1 MVSLLKAADGLL
13 GNMRFARKMAL
24 ALSVPMAGVVVLSS
38 LLVWEQVDA
47 SRRAADLA
55 SVTRLSV
62 GMTSLVHELQKER
75 GSSSIYLSGKRDE
88 DRRRMD
94 GVRAVADAKLA
105 DLTRQF
111 ADVRIRDP
119 HVAAAIAG
127 ARDALSQLSRL
138 RSGVDST
145 AQSSMEVVASYSA
158 MIRKLLDATGQA
170 RSLSDDSDQL
180 RAADAMVA
188 LSEAK
193 ERLGQQR
200 AVGGGAFR
208 KDRFPADAH
217 ERFIELSGEYKALMT
232 GLKAKLTA
240 EEAGFYDR
248 TVAGPAI
255 AEVERMRRIGIVS
268 AYGGADN
275 QGVDAGKW
283 FDTITVTI
291 DMLRSVETHVAD
303 DLIALANR
311 DAEDATTRLT
321 GVAAGLATLLVVMTL
336 IAYLVARNITRPIAR
351 LNGDMGRLEAGER
364 DLSIHGA
371 GRADELGAM
380 ARSLDQF
387 RLSLAEADR
396 LAAEQRQHQ
405 EDRLR
410 EAERLERLVAE
421 FDRHIETVAEQLAGA
436 ASGLRGNAERMSSIA
451 SQTENHVLSVAR
463 ASEGASENVQA
474 VAAATEELTASISEI
489 GRQMTGSTEMAERA
503 VNDVRRTAGIIADL
517 NGAAQQVGEIVRM
530 ITDIAS
536 QTNLLALNATIEAAR
551 AGEAG
556 KGFAV
561 VAQEVK
567 QLASQTAKA
576 TEDIT
581 AKVAEIQSATDHT
594 VQAIGDIGTV
604 VTHIEENIS
613 AVAAAVE
620 EQNAATAEIGR
631 NVRQAADG
639 TDQVSHNA
647 SLVGTEAGRAGAMAK
662 EVLTMADALKRSTD
676 SLRGDVADFIG
687 KIRAA

>member
-1 MVSLLKAADGLL
+1 MVSLLKVADRLL
-13 GNMRFARKMAL
+13 GDMRFARKMAL

-38 LLVWEQVDA
+38 LLVWEQVEA
-47 SRRAADLA
+47 SRRASDLA

-75 GSSSIYLSGKRDE
+75 GSSSIFLGGKLAE
-88 DRRRMD
+88 DRKRLET
-94 GVRAVADAKLA
+94 VRTAADARMA
-105 DLTRQF
+105 DLNRQF
-111 ADVRIRDP
+111 AEARIGDSQ
-119 HVAAAIAG
+119 VAAAIGG
-127 ARDALSQLSRL
+127 ARDALSQLSGL
-138 RSGVDST
+138 RTGVDGM
-145 AQSSMEVVASYSA
+145 AQSSMEVVASYTA
-158 MIRKLLDATGQA
+158 LIRRLLDAAGQS

-180 RAADAMVA
+180 RAADAMVS

-208 KDRFPADAH
+208 KDRFPTDAH
-217 ERFIELSGEYKALMT
+217 ERFIELSGEYKALMG
-232 GLKAKLTA
+232 GLKNKLTDEQA
-240 EEAGFYDR
+240 RYFDR

-255 AEVERMRRIGIVS
+255 AEVERMRRIGIAS
-268 AYGGADN
+268 AYGAEGER
-275 QGVDAGKW
+275 VDAGKW
-283 FDTITVTI
+283 FDTITTAI
-291 DMLRSVETHVAD
+291 DMLRSVETRVAD
-303 DLIALANR
+303 DLIGLANR
-311 DAEDATTRLT
+311 DAQESMTRLV
-321 GVAAGLATLLVVMTL
+321 GMAAGLAILLIAMTL
-336 IAYLVARNITRPIAR
+336 IAVLVARNITRPIAR
-351 LNGDMGRLEAGER
+351 LNGDMARLEAGER
-364 DLSIHGA
+364 ELTIHGA
-371 GRADELGAM
+371 ERADELGAM

-410 EAERLERLVAE
+410 EAERLERLVDA
-421 FDRHIETVAEQLAGA
+421 FDRHIEEVAEQLAGA
-436 ASGLRGNAERMSSIA
+436 ATGLRGNAQQMSHIA
-451 SQTENHVLSVAR
+451 SETEVHVLSVAR
-463 ASEGASENVQA
+463 ASEGASDNVQA
-474 VAAATEELTASISEI
+474 VAAAAEQLTASIAEI
-489 GRQMTGSTEMAERA
+489 GRQMAGSTEMAERA
-503 VNDVRRTAGIIADL
+503 VGDVRRTADVIADL
-517 NGAAQQVGEIVRM
+517 SGAAQQVGEIVRM

-567 QLASQTAKA
+567 SLANQTAKA

-581 AKVAEIQSATDHT
+581 AKVAEIQAATGHT
-594 VQAIGDIGTV
+594 VSAIDDIGSI

-662 EVLTMADALKRSTD
+662 EVLSMADALKRNAD
-676 SLRGDVADFIG
+676 GLRSDVADFIG

>member
-1 MVSLLKAADGLL
+1 MVSILKIADRLL
-13 GNMRFARKMAL
+13 GDMRFTRKMAL
-24 ALSVPMAGVVVLSS
+24 ALSVPMAGVAVLSS
-38 LLVWEQVDA
+38 LLVWEQVE
-47 SRRAADLA
+47 STRRASDLA

-75 GSSSIYLSGKRDE
+75 GSSSIFLGGKLAE
-88 DRRRMD
+88 DRKRLD
-94 GVRAVADAKLA
+94 NVRTAADARLA
-105 DLTRQF
+105 DLTRDI
-111 ADVRIRDP
+111 AGARIRDP
-119 HVAAAIAG
+119 QVATAIGG
-127 ARDALSQLSRL
+127 ARDALSQLSGL
-138 RSGVDST
+138 RSGVDGM
-145 AQSSMEVVASYSA
+145 AQSSMEVVASYTV
-158 MIRKLLDATGQA
+158 MIRRLLDAAGQA
-170 RSLSDDSDQL
+170 RSLSDGSDQL
-180 RAADAMVA
+180 RAADALVS

-208 KDRFPADAH
+208 KDRFPTDAH
-217 ERFIELSGEYKALMT
+217 ERFIELSGEYKALMG
-232 GLKAKLTA
+232 GLKNALTA
-240 EEAGFYDR
+240 EQALYFER

-255 AEVERMRRIGIVS
+255 AEVERMRRIGIAS
-268 AYGGADN
+268 AYGAEG
-275 QGVDAGKW
+275 GRVDAGTW
-283 FDTITVTI
+283 FDTITIAI
-291 DMLRSVETHVAD
+291 DMLRSVETRVAD
-303 DLIALANR
+303 DLIGLAALDARESMNR
-311 DAEDATTRLT
+311 LISM
-321 GVAAGLATLLVVMTL
+321 AAGLAMLLVTMTL
-336 IAYLVARNITRPIAR
+336 IAVLVARNITRPIAR
-351 LNGDMGRLEAGER
+351 LNGDMARLEAGER
-364 DLSIHGA
+364 ELTIHGA
-371 GRADELGAM
+371 ERADELGAM

-396 LAAEQRQHQ
+396 LAAEQRHHQ
-405 EDRLR
+405 EERLR
-410 EAERLERLVAE
+410 EAERLEQLVSA

-436 ASGLRGNAERMSSIA
+436 AAGLRGNAEQMSHIA
-451 SQTENHVLSVAR
+451 SDTELHVLSVAR
-463 ASEGASENVQA
+463 ASEGASDNVQA
-474 VAAATEELTASISEI
+474 VAAAAEELTASIAEI
-489 GRQMTGSTEMAERA
+489 GRQMAGSTKMAERA
-503 VNDVRRTAGIIADL
+503 VGDVRRTAAVIADL
-517 NGAAQQVGEIVRM
+517 SGAAQQVGEIVRM

-581 AKVAEIQSATDHT
+581 AKVAEIQSATGHT
-594 VQAIGDIGTV
+594 VSAIDDIGSI

-639 TDQVSHNA
+639 TGQVSHNA
-647 SLVGTEAGRAGAMAK
+647 ALVGTQASRAGAMAK
-662 EVLTMADALKRSTD
+662 DVLSMADDLKRNAD
-676 SLRGDVADFIG
+676 GLRSDVADFIG

>member
-1 MVSLLKAADGLL
+1 MVALLKIADGLL
-13 GNMRFARKMAL
+13 GNMRFSRKMAL
-24 ALSVPMAGVVVLSS
+24 ALSVPMGGVIVLSS
-38 LLVWEQVDA
+38 LLVWEQVDT

-62 GMTSLVHELQKER
+62 GMTSVVHELQKER
-75 GSSSIYLSGKRDE
+75 GASSIFISGKRDD
-88 DRRRMD
+88 DRRRMET
-94 GVRAVADAKLA
+94 VRSAADAKLS

-111 ADVRIRDP
+111 AEARIRDP
-119 HVAAAIAG
+119 HVADAMAG

-138 RSGVDST
+138 RSGVDGT

-158 MIRKLLDATGQA
+158 LIRKLLDASGQA
-170 RSLSDDSDQL
+170 RNLSADSDQL
-180 RAADAMVA
+180 RAADAMVS

-208 KDRFPADAH
+208 KDRFPADTH
-217 ERFIELSGEYKALMT
+217 ERFIELSGEYKALMG
-232 GLKAKLTA
+232 GLMGKLTPEQA
-240 EEAGFYDR
+240 RYHDQ

-255 AEVERMRRIGIVS
+255 AEVERMRRIGVAS
-268 AYGGADN
+268 AYGAGN

-283 FDTITVTI
+283 FDTITANI
-291 DMLRSVETHVAD
+291 DMLRSVEIRVAD
-303 DLIALANR
+303 DLIALASR
-311 DAEDATTRLT
+311 DAQDAMNRLT
-321 GVAAGLATLLVVMTL
+321 GMVVGLTVLLAMMTV
-336 IAYLVARNITRPIAR
+336 IAVLVARNITRPIAR
-351 LNGDMGRLEAGER
+351 LNADMARMQAGER
-364 DLSIHGA
+364 ELAIHGA
-371 GRADELGAM
+371 ERADELGAM
-380 ARSLDQF
+380 ARSLDHF
-387 RLSLAEADR
+387 RLGLAEADR
-396 LAAEQRQHQ
+396 LAAEQRRHQ

-421 FDRHIETVAEQLAGA
+421 FDRHIEAVAEQLAGA
-436 ASGLRGNAERMSSIA
+436 ASGLRGNAEQMSSIA

-503 VNDVRRTAGIIADL
+503 VTDVRRTAGIIADL
-517 NGAAQQVGEIVRM
+517 SGAAQQVGDIVRM

-581 AKVAEIQSATDHT
+581 AKVAEIQLATDHT
-594 VQAIGDIGTV
+594 VRAIGGIGTI

-662 EVLTMADALKRSTD
+662 EVLWMADALKQNADGLRS
-676 SLRGDVADFIG
+676 DVADFIG

>member
-1 MVSLLKAADGLL
+1 MVALLKIADGLL
-13 GNMRFARKMAL
+13 GNMRFSRKMVL
-24 ALSVPMAGVVVLSS
+24 ALSVPMGGVVVLSS
-38 LLVWEQVDA
+38 LLVWEQVDT

-62 GMTSLVHELQKER
+62 GMTSVVHELQKER
-75 GSSSIYLSGKRDE
+75 GASSIFISGKRDD
-88 DRRRMD
+88 DRRRMET
-94 GVRAVADAKLA
+94 VRSAADAKLS

-111 ADVRIRDP
+111 AEARIRDP
-119 HVAAAIAG
+119 HVADAMAS

-138 RSGVDST
+138 RSGVDGT

-158 MIRKLLDATGQA
+158 LIRKLLDASGQA
-170 RSLSDDSDQL
+170 RNLSADSDQL
-180 RAADAMVA
+180 RAADAMVS

-208 KDRFPADAH
+208 KDRFPADTH
-217 ERFIELSGEYKALMT
+217 ERFIELSGEYKALMG
-232 GLKAKLTA
+232 GLMGKLTPEQA
-240 EEAGFYDR
+240 RYHDQ

-255 AEVERMRRIGIVS
+255 AEVERMRRIGVAS
-268 AYGGADN
+268 AYGAGN

-283 FDTITVTI
+283 FDTITANI
-291 DMLRSVETHVAD
+291 DMLRSVEIRVAD

-311 DAEDATTRLT
+311 DAQDAMNRLT
-321 GVAAGLATLLVVMTL
+321 GMVVGLTVLLAMMTV
-336 IAYLVARNITRPIAR
+336 IAVLVARNITRPIAR
-351 LNGDMGRLEAGER
+351 LNADMARMQAGER
-364 DLSIHGA
+364 ELAIHGA
-371 GRADELGAM
+371 ERADELGAM
-380 ARSLDQF
+380 ARSLDHF
-387 RLSLAEADR
+387 RLGLAEADR
-396 LAAEQRQHQ
+396 LAAEQRRHQ

-421 FDRHIETVAEQLAGA
+421 FDRHIEAVAEQLAGA
-436 ASGLRGNAERMSSIA
+436 ASGLRGNAEQMSSIA

-503 VNDVRRTAGIIADL
+503 VTDVRRTAGIIADL
-517 NGAAQQVGEIVRM
+517 SGAAQQVGDIVRM

-581 AKVAEIQSATDHT
+581 AKVAEIQLATDHT
-594 VQAIGDIGTV
+594 VRAIGGIGTI

-662 EVLTMADALKRSTD
+662 EVLWMADALKQNADGLRS
-676 SLRGDVADFIG
+676 DVADFIG

>member
-1 MVSLLKAADGLL
+1 MVSLLKVADRLL
-13 GNMRFARKMAL
+13 GDMRFARKMAL

-38 LLVWEQVDA
+38 LLVWEQVEA
-47 SRRAADLA
+47 SRRASDLA

-75 GSSSIYLSGKRDE
+75 GSSSIFLGGKLAE
-88 DRRRMD
+88 DRGRLET
-94 GVRAVADAKLA
+94 VRTAADARMA
-105 DLTRQF
+105 DLNRQF
-111 ADVRIRDP
+111 AEARIGDP
-119 HVAAAIAG
+119 RVAAAIGG
-127 ARDALSQLSRL
+127 ARDALSQLSGL
-138 RSGVDST
+138 RTGVDGM
-145 AQSSMEVVASYSA
+145 AQSSMEVVASYTA
-158 MIRKLLDATGQA
+158 MIRRLLDAAGQA
-170 RSLSDDSDQL
+170 RSLSDGSDQL
-180 RAADAMVA
+180 RAADALVS

-208 KDRFPADAH
+208 KDRFPIDAH
-217 ERFIELSGEYKALMT
+217 ERFIELSGEYKALMG
-232 GLKAKLTA
+232 GLKNTLTA
-240 EEAGFYDR
+240 EQSLYFDQ

-255 AEVERMRRIGIVS
+255 AEVERMRRIGIAS
-268 AYGGADN
+268 AYGAEGERI
-275 QGVDAGKW
+275 DAGKW

-291 DMLRSVETHVAD
+291 DMLRRVETRVAD
-303 DLIALANR
+303 DLIGLASR
-311 DAEDATTRLT
+311 DAQESMTRLV
-321 GVAAGLATLLVVMTL
+321 GMAAGLAMLLIAMTL
-336 IAYLVARNITRPIAR
+336 IAVLVARNITRPIAR
-351 LNGDMGRLEAGER
+351 LNGDMARLKAGER
-364 DLSIHGA
+364 GLAIHGA
-371 GRADELGAM
+371 ERADELGAM

-410 EAERLERLVAE
+410 EAERLEQLVEA
-421 FDRHIETVAEQLAGA
+421 FDRHIEKVAEQLAGA
-436 ASGLRGNAERMSSIA
+436 ATGLRGNAQQMSHIA
-451 SQTENHVLSVAR
+451 SETEVHVLSVAR
-463 ASEGASENVQA
+463 ASEGASDNVQA
-474 VAAATEELTASISEI
+474 VAAAAEQLTASIAEI
-489 GRQMTGSTEMAERA
+489 GRQMAGSTEMAERA
-503 VNDVRRTAGIIADL
+503 VGDVRRTADVIADL
-517 NGAAQQVGEIVRM
+517 SGAAQQVGEIVRM

-567 QLASQTAKA
+567 TLANQTAKA

-581 AKVAEIQSATDHT
+581 AKVAEIQAATGHT
-594 VQAIGDIGTV
+594 VSAIDDIGSI

-647 SLVGTEAGRAGAMAK
+647 SLVGTEASRAGAMAK
-662 EVLTMADALKRSTD
+662 EVLSMADALKRNAD
-676 SLRGDVADFIG
+676 GLRSDVADFIG

>member
-1 MVSLLKAADGLL
+1 MVSLLKIADGLL
-13 GNMRFARKMAL
+13 GNMRFSRKMAL
-24 ALSVPMAGVVVLSS
+24 ALSVPMGGVVVLSS
-38 LLVWEQVDA
+38 LLVWEQLDT

-62 GMTSLVHELQKER
+62 GMTSVVHELQKER
-75 GSSSIYLSGKRDE
+75 GASSIFISGKRDD
-88 DRRRMD
+88 DRRRMET
-94 GVRAVADAKLA
+94 VRSAADTKLS

-111 ADVRIRDP
+111 AEARIRDP
-119 HVAAAIAG
+119 HVADAMAG

-138 RSGVDST
+138 RSGVDGT

-158 MIRKLLDATGQA
+158 LIRKLLDASGQA
-170 RSLSDDSDQL
+170 RNLSADSDQL
-180 RAADAMVA
+180 RAADAMVS

-217 ERFIELSGEYKALMT
+217 ERFIELSGEYKALMG
-232 GLKAKLTA
+232 GLMGKLTA
-240 EEAGFYDR
+240 EQARYHDQ

-255 AEVERMRRIGIVS
+255 AEVERMRRIGVAS
-268 AYGGADN
+268 AYGAGN
-275 QGVDAGKW
+275 QGIDAGKW
-283 FDTITVTI
+283 FDTITANI
-291 DMLRSVETHVAD
+291 DMLRSVEIRVAD

-311 DAEDATTRLT
+311 DAQDAMNRLT
-321 GVAAGLATLLVVMTL
+321 GMVVGLTVLLAMMTV
-336 IAYLVARNITRPIAR
+336 IAVLVARNITRPIAR
-351 LNGDMGRLEAGER
+351 LNGDMARMQAGER
-364 DLSIHGA
+364 ELAIHGA
-371 GRADELGAM
+371 ERADELGAM
-380 ARSLDQF
+380 ARSLDHF
-387 RLSLAEADR
+387 RLGLAEADR
-396 LAAEQRQHQ
+396 LAAEQRRHQ

-421 FDRHIETVAEQLAGA
+421 FDRHIEAVAEQLAGA
-436 ASGLRGNAERMSSIA
+436 ASGLRGNAEQMSSIA

-503 VNDVRRTAGIIADL
+503 VTDVRRTAGIIADL
-517 NGAAQQVGEIVRM
+517 SGAAQQVGDIVRM

-594 VQAIGDIGTV
+594 VRAIGDIGTI

-662 EVLTMADALKRSTD
+662 EVLWMADALKQNADGLRS
-676 SLRGDVADFIG
+676 DVADFIG

>member
-1 MVSLLKAADGLL
+1 MVSLFKLADRLL
-13 GNMRFARKMAL
+13 GDMRFARKMAL

-38 LLVWEQVDA
+38 LLVWEQVEA
-47 SRRAADLA
+47 SRRASDLA

-75 GSSSIYLSGKRDE
+75 GSSSIFLGGKLAE
-88 DRRRMD
+88 DRGRMET
-94 GVRAVADAKLA
+94 VRTAADARMA
-105 DLTRQF
+105 DLNRQF
-111 ADVRIRDP
+111 AEARIGDP
-119 HVAAAIAG
+119 RVAAAIGG
-127 ARDALSQLSRL
+127 ARDALSQLSGL
-138 RSGVDST
+138 RTGVDGM
-145 AQSSMEVVASYSA
+145 AQSSMEVVASYTA
-158 MIRKLLDATGQA
+158 MIRRLLDAAGQS

-180 RAADAMVA
+180 RAAEALVS

-208 KDRFPADAH
+208 KDRFPIDAH
-217 ERFIELSGEYKALMT
+217 ERFIELSGEYKALMG
-232 GLKAKLTA
+232 GLKNKLTDEQA
-240 EEAGFYDR
+240 RYFDR

-255 AEVERMRRIGIVS
+255 AEVERMRRIGIAS
-268 AYGGADN
+268 AYGAEGER
-275 QGVDAGKW
+275 VDAGKW
-283 FDTITVTI
+283 FDTITTAI
-291 DMLRSVETHVAD
+291 DMLRSVETRVAD
-303 DLIALANR
+303 DLIGLASR
-311 DAEDATTRLT
+311 DAQESMTRLV
-321 GVAAGLATLLVVMTL
+321 GMAAGLAILLIAMTL
-336 IAYLVARNITRPIAR
+336 IAVLVARNITRPIAR
-351 LNGDMGRLEAGER
+351 LNGDMARLEAGER
-364 DLSIHGA
+364 ELNIHGA
-371 GRADELGAM
+371 ERADELGAM

-410 EAERLERLVAE
+410 EAERLERLVDA
-421 FDRHIETVAEQLAGA
+421 FDRHIEKVAEQLAGA
-436 ASGLRGNAERMSSIA
+436 ATGLRGNAQQMSHIA
-451 SQTENHVLSVAR
+451 SETEVHVLSVAR
-463 ASEGASENVQA
+463 ASEGASDNVQA
-474 VAAATEELTASISEI
+474 VAAAAEQLTASIAEI
-489 GRQMTGSTEMAERA
+489 GRQMAGSTEMAERA
-503 VNDVRRTAGIIADL
+503 VGDVRRTADVIADL
-517 NGAAQQVGEIVRM
+517 SGAAQQVGEIVRM

-551 AGEAG
+551 AGDAG

-567 QLASQTAKA
+567 SLANQTAKA

-581 AKVAEIQSATDHT
+581 AKVAEIQAATGHT
-594 VQAIGDIGTV
+594 VSAIDDIGSI

-662 EVLTMADALKRSTD
+662 EVLSMADALKRNAD
-676 SLRGDVADFIG
+676 GLRSDVADFIG

>member
-1 MVSLLKAADGLL
+1 MVSILKVADRLL
-13 GNMRFARKMAL
+13 GDMRFTRKMAL

-38 LLVWEQVDA
+38 LLVWEQVEGT
-47 SRRAADLA
+47 RRASDLA

-75 GSSSIYLSGKRDE
+75 GSSSVFLSSKRDD

-94 GVRAVADAKLA
+94 GVRTASDAKLA
-105 DLTRQF
+105 ELTRQF
-111 ADVRIRDP
+111 ADVHFRDP
-119 HVAAAIAG
+119 QVAQAMTG
-127 ARDALSQLSRL
+127 ARDALSQLAGL
-138 RSGVDST
+138 RSGVDGLS
-145 AQSSMEVVASYSA
+145 QSSLEVVKSYTG
-158 MIRKLLDATGQA
+158 MIRKLLDAAGQA
-170 RSLSDDSDQL
+170 RIMSEDADQL
-180 RAADAMVA
+180 RAADAMVV

-200 AVGGGAFR
+200 AVGGAAFR
-208 KDRFPADAH
+208 NDRFPADAH
-217 ERFIELSGEYKALMT
+217 ERFIELSGEYKSLMA

-240 EEAGFYDR
+240 EEAAFYDR
-248 TVAGPAI
+248 TFSGPAI
-255 AEVERMRRIGIVS
+255 AEVERMRRIGIAS
-268 AYGGADN
+268 AYGVADN
-275 QGVDAGKW
+275 QGIDAGKW
-283 FDTITVTI
+283 FDTITVVI
-291 DMLRSVETHVAD
+291 DMLRSVETHVAE

-311 DAEDATTRLT
+311 DAQESMTRLT
-321 GVAAGLATLLVVMTL
+321 GVAAGLATLLVVMSL

-351 LNGDMGRLEAGER
+351 LNGDMRRLETGER

-371 GRADELGAM
+371 ERADELGAM

-396 LAAEQRQHQ
+396 MAAEQRKHQ

-410 EAERLERLVAE
+410 QAERLEQLVDA

-436 ASGLRGNAERMSSIA
+436 ATGLRGNAQQMSHIA
-451 SQTENHVLSVAR
+451 SETEVHVLSVAR
-463 ASEGASENVQA
+463 ASEGASDNVQA
-474 VAAATEELTASISEI
+474 VAAAAEQLTASIAEI
-489 GRQMTGSTEMAERA
+489 GRQMAGSTEMAERA
-503 VNDVRRTAGIIADL
+503 VGDVRRTADVIADL
-517 NGAAQQVGEIVRM
+517 SGAAQQVGEIVRM

-567 QLASQTAKA
+567 NLANQTAKA

-581 AKVAEIQSATDHT
+581 AKVGEIQAATGHT
-594 VQAIGDIGTV
+594 VSAIDDIGSI

-647 SLVGTEAGRAGAMAK
+647 SLVGTEASRAGAMAK
-662 EVLTMADALKRSTD
+662 EVLSMADALKRNAD
-676 SLRGDVADFIG
+676 GLRSDVADFIG

>member
-1 MVSLLKAADGLL
+1 MVALLKIADGLL
-13 GNMRFARKMAL
+13 GNMRFSRKMAL
-24 ALSVPMAGVVVLSS
+24 ALSVPMGGVIVLSS
-38 LLVWEQVDA
+38 LLVWEQVDT

-62 GMTSLVHELQKER
+62 GMTSVVHELQKER
-75 GSSSIYLSGKRDE
+75 GASSIFISGKRDD
-88 DRRRMD
+88 DRRRMET
-94 GVRAVADAKLA
+94 VRSAADAKLS

-111 ADVRIRDP
+111 AEARIRDP
-119 HVAAAIAG
+119 HVADAMAG

-138 RSGVDST
+138 RSGVDGT

-158 MIRKLLDATGQA
+158 LIRKLLDASGQA
-170 RSLSDDSDQL
+170 RNLSADSDQL
-180 RAADAMVA
+180 RAADAMVS

-208 KDRFPADAH
+208 KDRFPADTH
-217 ERFIELSGEYKALMT
+217 ERFIELSGEYKALMG
-232 GLKAKLTA
+232 GLMGKLTPEQA
-240 EEAGFYDR
+240 RYHDQ

-255 AEVERMRRIGIVS
+255 AEVERMRRIGVAS
-268 AYGGADN
+268 AYGAGN

-283 FDTITVTI
+283 FDTITANI
-291 DMLRSVETHVAD
+291 DMLRSVEIRVAD

-311 DAEDATTRLT
+311 DAQDAMNRLT
-321 GVAAGLATLLVVMTL
+321 GMVVGLTVLLAMMTV
-336 IAYLVARNITRPIAR
+336 IAVLVARNITRPIAR
-351 LNGDMGRLEAGER
+351 LNADMARMQAGER
-364 DLSIHGA
+364 ELAIHGA
-371 GRADELGAM
+371 ERADELGAM
-380 ARSLDQF
+380 ARSLDHF
-387 RLSLAEADR
+387 RLGLAEADR
-396 LAAEQRQHQ
+396 LAAEQRRHQ

-421 FDRHIETVAEQLAGA
+421 FDRHIEAVAEQLAGA
-436 ASGLRGNAERMSSIA
+436 ASGLRGNAEQMSSIA

-503 VNDVRRTAGIIADL
+503 VTDVRRTAGIIADL
-517 NGAAQQVGEIVRM
+517 SGAAQQVGDIVRM

-581 AKVAEIQSATDHT
+581 AKVAEIQLATDHT
-594 VQAIGDIGTV
+594 VRAIGGIGTI

-662 EVLTMADALKRSTD
+662 EVLWMADALKQNADGLRS
-676 SLRGDVADFIG
+676 DVADFIG

>member
-13 GNMRFARKMAL
+13 GNMRFTRKMAL

-75 GSSSIYLSGKRDE
+75 GSSSIFLSGKRDE
-88 DRRRMD
+88 DRRRLD
-94 GVRAVADAKLA
+94 GVRTASDGKLA
-105 DLTRQF
+105 ELTRQF
-111 ADVRIRDP
+111 ADARFRDP
-119 HVAAAIAG
+119 QVAQAMTG
-127 ARDALSQLSRL
+127 ARDALSQLSGL
-138 RSGVDST
+138 RTGVDGLS
-145 AQSSMEVVASYSA
+145 QSSMEVVKGYTG
-158 MIRKLLDATGQA
+158 MIRKLLDAAGQA
-170 RSLSDDSDQL
+170 RMMSDDADQL
-180 RAADAMVA
+180 RAADAMVS

-200 AVGGGAFR
+200 AVGGAAFR

-217 ERFIELSGEYKALMT
+217 ERFVELSGEYKALMT

-240 EEAGFYDR
+240 EEASFYDR
-248 TVAGPAI
+248 TFSGPAI
-255 AEVERMRRIGIVS
+255 AEVERMRRIGVAS
-268 AYGGADN
+268 AYGADN

-283 FDTITVTI
+283 FDAITITI
-291 DMLRSVETHVAD
+291 DMLRTVETHVAD

-311 DAEDATTRLT
+311 DAHESMMRLT
-321 GVAAGLATLLVVMTL
+321 GVAAGLATLLVVMTV

-351 LNGDMGRLEAGER
+351 LNGDMRRLEAGER
-364 DLSIHGA
+364 NLSIHGA
-371 GRADELGAM
+371 ERADELGAM

-396 LAAEQRQHQ
+396 IAAEQQRHQ

-410 EAERLERLVAE
+410 EAERLERLVVE
-421 FDRHIETVAEQLAGA
+421 FDRHIEQVAEKLASA
-436 ASGLRGNAERMSSIA
+436 ADGLRGNAEQMSQIA
-451 SQTENHVLSVAR
+451 SETESHVLSVAR
-463 ASEGASENVQA
+463 ASEGASDNVQA
-474 VAAATEELTASISEI
+474 VAAATEELSASIAEI
-489 GRQMTGSTEMAERA
+489 GRQMTGSTDMAERA
-503 VNDVRRTAGIIADL
+503 VTDVKHTANVISDL
-517 NGAAQQVGEIVRM
+517 SGAAQQVGEIVRM

-581 AKVAEIQSATDHT
+581 AKVAEIQSATGQT
-594 VQAIGDIGTV
+594 VTAIGGIGTI
-604 VTHIEENIS
+604 VTRIEENIS

-639 TDQVSHNA
+639 TGQVSHNA
-647 SLVGTEAGRAGAMAK
+647 TLVGTQASRAGAMAK
-662 EVLTMADALKRSTD
+662 EVLWMADALKQNAD
-676 SLRGDVADFIG
+676 GLRGDVADFIG

>member
-1 MVSLLKAADGLL
+1 MVSLLKVADRLL
-13 GNMRFARKMAL
+13 GDMRFARKMAL

-38 LLVWEQVDA
+38 LLVWEQVEA
-47 SRRAADLA
+47 SRRASDLA

-75 GSSSIYLSGKRDE
+75 GSSSIFLGGKLAE
-88 DRRRMD
+88 DRGRMET
-94 GVRAVADAKLA
+94 VRTAADARMA
-105 DLTRQF
+105 DLNRQF
-111 ADVRIRDP
+111 AEARIGDP
-119 HVAAAIAG
+119 RVAAAIGG
-127 ARDALSQLSRL
+127 ARDALSQLSGL
-138 RSGVDST
+138 RTGVDGM
-145 AQSSMEVVASYSA
+145 AQSSMEVVASYTA
-158 MIRKLLDATGQA
+158 MIRRLLDAAGQA
-170 RSLSDDSDQL
+170 RSLSDGSDQL
-180 RAADAMVA
+180 RAADALVS

-208 KDRFPADAH
+208 KDRFPIDAH
-217 ERFIELSGEYKALMT
+217 ERFIELSGEYKALMG
-232 GLKAKLTA
+232 GLKNKLTA
-240 EEAGFYDR
+240 EQAGHFDR
-248 TVAGPAI
+248 TFAGPAI
-255 AEVERMRRIGIVS
+255 AEVERMRRIGIAS
-268 AYGGADN
+268 AYGAEGER
-275 QGVDAGKW
+275 VDAGKW
-283 FDTITVTI
+283 FDTITIAI
-291 DMLRSVETHVAD
+291 DMLRSVETRVAD
-303 DLIALANR
+303 DLIGLANR
-311 DAEDATTRLT
+311 DAQESMTRLV
-321 GVAAGLATLLVVMTL
+321 GMAAGLAILLIAMTL
-336 IAYLVARNITRPIAR
+336 IAVLVARNITRPIAR
-351 LNGDMGRLEAGER
+351 LNGDMARLEAGER
-364 DLSIHGA
+364 DLTIHGA
-371 GRADELGAM
+371 ERADELGAM

-410 EAERLERLVAE
+410 EAERLERLVDA
-421 FDRHIETVAEQLAGA
+421 FDRHIEKVAEQLAGA
-436 ASGLRGNAERMSSIA
+436 ATGLRGNAQQMSHIA
-451 SQTENHVLSVAR
+451 SETEVHVLSVAR
-463 ASEGASENVQA
+463 ASEGASDNVQA
-474 VAAATEELTASISEI
+474 VAAAAEQLTASIAEI
-489 GRQMTGSTEMAERA
+489 GRQMAGSTEMAERA
-503 VNDVRRTAGIIADL
+503 VGDVRRTADVIADL
-517 NGAAQQVGEIVRM
+517 SGAAQQVGEIVRM

-567 QLASQTAKA
+567 NLANQTAKA

-581 AKVAEIQSATDHT
+581 AKVAEIQAATGHT
-594 VQAIGDIGTV
+594 VSAIDDIGSI

-662 EVLTMADALKRSTD
+662 EVLSMADALKRNAD
-676 SLRGDVADFIG
+676 GLRSDVADFIG

>member
-13 GNMRFARKMAL
+13 GNMRVMRKLAL
-24 ALSVPMAGVVVLSS
+24 ALSIPMAGVVVTSS
-38 LLVWEQVDA
+38 LLVWDQLEA
-47 SRRAADLA
+47 SRRADDLA

-75 GSSSIYLSGKRDE
+75 GSSSVFLSGKLDE
-88 DRRRMD
+88 DRRRMETVRTASD
-94 GVRAVADAKLA
+94 GKLA
-105 DLTRQF
+105 DLMPQF
-111 ADVRIRDP
+111 AAARIRDP
-119 HVAAAIAG
+119 QVAAAMTS
-127 ARDALSQLSRL
+127 ARDALSQLTGL
-138 RSGVDST
+138 RSGVNT
-145 AQSSMEVVASYSA
+145 MTQSPLETVASYTV
-158 MIRKLLDATGQA
+158 MIRKLLDAAGQA
-170 RSLSDDSDQL
+170 RSMSDDSDQL
-180 RAADAMVA
+180 RAADAMVS

-200 AVGGGAFR
+200 AVGGAAFR

-217 ERFIELSGEYKALMT
+217 ERFIELTGEYKALMA
-232 GLKAKLTA
+232 GLKSKLTA
-240 EEAGFYDR
+240 EEAAFFDR
-248 TVAGPAI
+248 TFSGGAVE
-255 AEVERMRRIGIVS
+255 EVERMRRIGVAS
-268 AYGGADN
+268 AYGAGN

-291 DMLRSVETHVAD
+291 DMLRTVETRVAD
-303 DLIALANR
+303 NLIALASR
-311 DAEDATTRLT
+311 DVRDSMARLT
-321 GVAAGLATLLVVMTL
+321 GVVIGVAVLLVMMTL
-336 IAYLVARNITRPIAR
+336 IAVLVARNITRPIAR
-351 LNGDMGRLEAGER
+351 LNSDMARMESGER
-364 DLSIHGA
+364 ELTIAGA
-371 GRADELGAM
+371 ERADELGAM
-380 ARSLDQF
+380 ARRLDQF

-396 LAAEQRQHQ
+396 LAAEQQRHQ
-405 EDRLR
+405 QERLR

-421 FDRHIETVAEQLAGA
+421 FDRHIESVAERLAGA
-436 ASGLRGNAERMSSIA
+436 ATGLRGNAEQMSRIA
-451 SQTENHVLSVAR
+451 SDTEEHVLSVAR
-463 ASEGASENVQA
+463 ASEGASSNVQA
-474 VAAATEELTASISEI
+474 VAAATEELTASIAEI
-489 GRQMTGSTEMAERA
+489 GRQMAGSTEMAERA
-503 VNDVRRTAGIIADL
+503 VTDVRRTADVIGDL

-576 TEDIT
+576 TDDIT
-581 AKVAEIQSATDHT
+581 AKVAEIQSATSQT
-594 VQAIGDIGTV
+594 VQAIGGIGTI
-604 VTHIEENIS
+604 VTRIEENIS

-647 SLVGTEAGRAGAMAK
+647 ALVSTEAGRAGTMAK
-662 EVLTMADALKRSTD
+662 EVLSMADALKQNAD
-676 SLRGDVADFIG
+676 SLRSDVTNFIG
-687 KIRAA
+687 QIRAA

>member
-1 MVSLLKAADGLL
+1 MVSLLKVADRLL
-13 GNMRFARKMAL
+13 GDMRFARKMAL

-38 LLVWEQVDA
+38 LLVWEQVEA
-47 SRRAADLA
+47 SRRASDLA

-75 GSSSIYLSGKRDE
+75 GSSSIFLGGKLAE
-88 DRRRMD
+88 DRKRLET
-94 GVRAVADAKLA
+94 VRTAADARMA
-105 DLTRQF
+105 DLNRQF
-111 ADVRIRDP
+111 AEARIGDSQ
-119 HVAAAIAG
+119 VAAAIGG
-127 ARDALSQLSRL
+127 ARDALSQLSGL
-138 RSGVDST
+138 RTGVDGM
-145 AQSSMEVVASYSA
+145 AQSSMEVVASYTV
-158 MIRKLLDATGQA
+158 MIRRLLDAAGQA
-170 RSLSDDSDQL
+170 RSLSDGSDQL
-180 RAADAMVA
+180 RAADALVS

-208 KDRFPADAH
+208 KDRFPIDAH
-217 ERFIELSGEYKALMT
+217 ERFIELSGEYKALMG
-232 GLKAKLTA
+232 GLKNKLTDEQA
-240 EEAGFYDR
+240 RYFDR

-255 AEVERMRRIGIVS
+255 AEVERMRRIGIAS
-268 AYGGADN
+268 AYGAEG
-275 QGVDAGKW
+275 GRVDAGKW
-283 FDTITVTI
+283 FDTITITI
-291 DMLRSVETHVAD
+291 DMLRSVETRVAD
-303 DLIALANR
+303 DLIGLASR
-311 DAEDATTRLT
+311 DAQESMTRLV
-321 GVAAGLATLLVVMTL
+321 GMAAGLAILLIAMTL
-336 IAYLVARNITRPIAR
+336 IAVLVARNITRPIAR
-351 LNGDMGRLEAGER
+351 LNGDMARMEAGER
-364 DLSIHGA
+364 ELTIHGA
-371 GRADELGAM
+371 ERADELGAM

-387 RLSLAEADR
+387 RLSLTEADR

-410 EAERLERLVAE
+410 EAERLERLVDA
-421 FDRHIETVAEQLAGA
+421 FDRHIEEVAEQLAGA
-436 ASGLRGNAERMSSIA
+436 ATGLRGNAQQMSHIA
-451 SQTENHVLSVAR
+451 SETEVHVLSVAR
-463 ASEGASENVQA
+463 ASEGASDNVQA
-474 VAAATEELTASISEI
+474 VAAAAEQLTASIAEI
-489 GRQMTGSTEMAERA
+489 GRQMAGSTEMAERA
-503 VNDVRRTAGIIADL
+503 VGDVRRTADVIADL
-517 NGAAQQVGEIVRM
+517 SGAAQQVGEIVRM

-567 QLASQTAKA
+567 SLANQTAKA

-581 AKVAEIQSATDHT
+581 AKVAEIQAATGHT
-594 VQAIGDIGTV
+594 VSAIDDIGGI

-639 TDQVSHNA
+639 TDRVSHNA
-647 SLVGTEAGRAGAMAK
+647 SLVGTEASRAGAMAK
-662 EVLTMADALKRSTD
+662 EVLSMADALKRNAD
-676 SLRGDVADFIG
+676 GLRSDVADFIG

>member
-1 MVSLLKAADGLL
+1 MVSLLKIADGLL
-13 GNMRFARKMAL
+13 GNMRFSRKMAL
-24 ALSVPMAGVVVLSS
+24 ALSVPMGGVVVLSS
-38 LLVWEQVDA
+38 LLVWEQLDT

-62 GMTSLVHELQKER
+62 GMTSVVHELQKER
-75 GSSSIYLSGKRDE
+75 GASSIFISGKRDD
-88 DRRRMD
+88 DRRRMET
-94 GVRAVADAKLA
+94 VRSAADAKLS

-111 ADVRIRDP
+111 AEARIRDP
-119 HVAAAIAG
+119 HVADAMAG

-138 RSGVDST
+138 RSGVDGT

-158 MIRKLLDATGQA
+158 LIRKLLDASGQA
-170 RSLSDDSDQL
+170 RNLSADSDQL
-180 RAADAMVA
+180 RAADAMVS

-217 ERFIELSGEYKALMT
+217 ERFIELSGEYKALMG
-232 GLKAKLTA
+232 GLMGKLTA
-240 EEAGFYDR
+240 EQARYHDQ

-255 AEVERMRRIGIVS
+255 AEVERMRRIGVAS
-268 AYGGADN
+268 AYGAGN

-283 FDTITVTI
+283 FDTITANI
-291 DMLRSVETHVAD
+291 DMLRSVEIRVAD

-311 DAEDATTRLT
+311 DAQDAMNRLT
-321 GVAAGLATLLVVMTL
+321 GMVVGLTVLLAMMTA
-336 IAYLVARNITRPIAR
+336 IAVLVARNITRPIAR
-351 LNGDMGRLEAGER
+351 LNGDMARMQAGER
-364 DLSIHGA
+364 ELAIHGA
-371 GRADELGAM
+371 ERADELGAM
-380 ARSLDQF
+380 ARSLDHF
-387 RLSLAEADR
+387 RLGLAEADR
-396 LAAEQRQHQ
+396 LAAEQRRHQ

-421 FDRHIETVAEQLAGA
+421 FDRHIEAVAEQLAGA
-436 ASGLRGNAERMSSIA
+436 ASGLRGNAEQMSSIA

-503 VNDVRRTAGIIADL
+503 VTDVRRTAEIIADL
-517 NGAAQQVGEIVRM
+517 SGAAQQVGDIVRM

-581 AKVAEIQSATDHT
+581 AKVAEIQLATDHT
-594 VQAIGDIGTV
+594 VQAIGGIGTI

-662 EVLTMADALKRSTD
+662 EVLWMADALKQNADGLRS
-676 SLRGDVADFIG
+676 DVADFIG

>member
-1 MVSLLKAADGLL
+1 MVSLLKIADGLL
-13 GNMRFARKMAL
+13 GNMRFSRKMAL
-24 ALSVPMAGVVVLSS
+24 ALSVPMGGVLILSS
-38 LLVWEQVDA
+38 LLVWEQLDP

-62 GMTSLVHELQKER
+62 GMTSVVHELQKER
-75 GSSSIYLSGKRDE
+75 GASSIFISGKRDD
-88 DRRRMD
+88 DRRRMET
-94 GVRAVADAKLA
+94 VRSAADAKLS

-111 ADVRIRDP
+111 AEARIRDP
-119 HVAAAIAG
+119 HVADAMAG

-138 RSGVDST
+138 RSGVDGT

-158 MIRKLLDATGQA
+158 LIRKLLDASGQA
-170 RSLSDDSDQL
+170 RNLSADSDQL
-180 RAADAMVA
+180 RAADAMVS

-217 ERFIELSGEYKALMT
+217 ERFIELSGEYKALMG
-232 GLKAKLTA
+232 GLMGKLTA
-240 EEAGFYDR
+240 EQARYHDQ

-255 AEVERMRRIGIVS
+255 AEVERMRRIGVAS
-268 AYGGADN
+268 AYGAGN

-283 FDTITVTI
+283 FDTITANI
-291 DMLRSVETHVAD
+291 DMLRSVEIRVAD

-311 DAEDATTRLT
+311 DAQDAMNRLT
-321 GVAAGLATLLVVMTL
+321 GMVVGLTVLLAMMTA
-336 IAYLVARNITRPIAR
+336 IAVLVARNITRPIAR
-351 LNGDMGRLEAGER
+351 LNGDMARMQAGER
-364 DLSIHGA
+364 ELAIHGA
-371 GRADELGAM
+371 ERADELGAM
-380 ARSLDQF
+380 ARSLDHF
-387 RLSLAEADR
+387 RLGLADADR
-396 LAAEQRQHQ
+396 LAAEQRRHQ

-421 FDRHIETVAEQLAGA
+421 FDRHIEVVAEQLAGA
-436 ASGLRGNAERMSSIA
+436 ASGLRGNAEQMSSIA

-503 VNDVRRTAGIIADL
+503 VTDVRRTAGIIADL
-517 NGAAQQVGEIVRM
+517 SGAAQQVGDIVRM

-581 AKVAEIQSATDHT
+581 AKVAEIQLATDHT
-594 VQAIGDIGTV
+594 VQAIGGIGTI

-662 EVLTMADALKRSTD
+662 EVLWMADALKQNADGLRS
-676 SLRGDVADFIG
+676 DVADFIG

>member
-1 MVSLLKAADGLL
+1 MVALLKIADGLL
-13 GNMRFARKMAL
+13 GNMRFSRKMAL
-24 ALSVPMAGVVVLSS
+24 ALSVPMGGVVVLSS
-38 LLVWEQVDA
+38 LLVWEQVDT

-62 GMTSLVHELQKER
+62 GMTSVVHELQKER
-75 GSSSIYLSGKRDE
+75 GASSIFISGKRDD
-88 DRRRMD
+88 DRRRMET
-94 GVRAVADAKLA
+94 VRSAADAKLS

-111 ADVRIRDP
+111 AEARIRDP
-119 HVAAAIAG
+119 HVADAMAG

-138 RSGVDST
+138 RSGVDGT

-158 MIRKLLDATGQA
+158 LIRKLLDASGQA
-170 RSLSDDSDQL
+170 RNLSADSDQL
-180 RAADAMVA
+180 RAADAMVS

-208 KDRFPADAH
+208 KDRFPADTH
-217 ERFIELSGEYKALMT
+217 ERFIELSGEYKALMG
-232 GLKAKLTA
+232 GLMGKLTPEQA
-240 EEAGFYDR
+240 RYHDQ

-255 AEVERMRRIGIVS
+255 AEVERMRRIGVAS
-268 AYGGADN
+268 AYGAGN

-283 FDTITVTI
+283 FDTITANI
-291 DMLRSVETHVAD
+291 DMLRSVEIRVAD

-311 DAEDATTRLT
+311 DAQDAMNRLT
-321 GVAAGLATLLVVMTL
+321 GMVVGLTVLLAMMTV
-336 IAYLVARNITRPIAR
+336 IAVLVARNITRPIAR
-351 LNGDMGRLEAGER
+351 LNADMARMQAGER
-364 DLSIHGA
+364 ELAIHGA
-371 GRADELGAM
+371 ERADELGAM
-380 ARSLDQF
+380 ARSLDHF
-387 RLSLAEADR
+387 RLGLAEADR
-396 LAAEQRQHQ
+396 LAAEQRRHQ

-421 FDRHIETVAEQLAGA
+421 FDRHIEAVAEQLAGA
-436 ASGLRGNAERMSSIA
+436 ASGLRGNAEQMSSIA

-503 VNDVRRTAGIIADL
+503 VTDVRRTAGIIADL
-517 NGAAQQVGEIVRM
+517 SGAAQQVGDIVRM

-581 AKVAEIQSATDHT
+581 AKVAEIQLATDHT
-594 VQAIGDIGTV
+594 VRAIGGIGTI

-662 EVLTMADALKRSTD
+662 EVLWMADALKQNADGLRS
-676 SLRGDVADFIG
+676 DVADFIG

>member
-1 MVSLLKAADGLL
+1 MVSLLKVADRLL
-13 GNMRFARKMAL
+13 GDMRFTRKMAL

-38 LLVWEQVDA
+38 LLVWEQVDS

-55 SVTRLSV
+55 AVTRLSV

-75 GSSSIYLSGKRDE
+75 GSSSIFLSGKLDD
-88 DRRRMD
+88 DRRRMETA
-94 GVRAVADAKLA
+94 RTAADARLA
-105 DLTRQF
+105 ELTRQF
-111 ADVRIRDP
+111 GETRIRDP
-119 HVAAAIAG
+119 RVAAAFTD
-127 ARDALSQLSRL
+127 ARDALSQLSGL
-138 RSGVDST
+138 RAGVDGLS
-145 AQSSMEVVASYSA
+145 QSPMEVVRSYTV
-158 MIRKLLDATGQA
+158 MVRRLLDAAGQA

-180 RAADAMVA
+180 RAADAMVS

-217 ERFIELSGEYKALMT
+217 ERFVELSGEYKALT
-232 GLKAKLTA
+232 GGLKAKLTA
-240 EEAGFYDR
+240 EQARYYDQ
-248 TVAGPAI
+248 TFAGPAV
-255 AEVERMRRIGIVS
+255 AEVERMRRIGVAS
-268 AYGGADN
+268 AYGADN
-275 QGVDAGKW
+275 QGIDAGKW
-283 FDTITVTI
+283 FDAITVTI

-303 DLIALANR
+303 DLIRLANR
-311 DAEDATTRLT
+311 DARDSTNRLT
-321 GVAAGLATLLVVMTL
+321 GVAAGLAILLVTMTL
-336 IAYLVARNITRPIAR
+336 IAVLVARNITRPIAR
-351 LNGDMGRLEAGER
+351 LNDDMARLEAGER
-364 DLSIHGA
+364 DLTIHGA

-396 LAAEQRQHQ
+396 LAAEQRRHQ
-405 EDRLR
+405 EERLR

-421 FDRHIETVAEQLAGA
+421 FDRHIETVAEQLVGA
-436 ASGLRGNAERMSSIA
+436 ATGLRGNAEQMSRIA
-451 SQTENHVLSVAR
+451 SDTEVHVLSVAR
-463 ASEGASENVQA
+463 ASEGASDNVQA
-474 VAAATEELTASISEI
+474 VAAAAEELTASIAEI
-489 GRQMTGSTEMAERA
+489 GRQMAGSTEMAERA
-503 VNDVRRTAGIIADL
+503 VTDVRHTANVIGDL
-517 NGAAQQVGEIVRM
+517 SGAARQVGDIVRM

-581 AKVAEIQSATDHT
+581 AKVAEIQSATGHT
-594 VQAIGDIGTV
+594 VTAIGGIGTI
-604 VTHIEENIS
+604 VTRIEENIS

-639 TDQVSHNA
+639 TDEVSHNA
-647 SLVGTEAGRAGAMAK
+647 ALVGTEAGRAGAMAK
-662 EVLTMADALKRSTD
+662 EVLWMADALKRNAD
-676 SLRGDVADFIG
+676 GLRSDVADFIG

>member
-1 MVSLLKAADGLL
+1 MVALLKIADGLL
-13 GNMRFARKMAL
+13 GNMRFSRKMAL
-24 ALSVPMAGVVVLSS
+24 ALSVPMGGVVVLSS
-38 LLVWEQVDA
+38 LLVWEQVDT

-62 GMTSLVHELQKER
+62 GMTSVVHELQKER
-75 GSSSIYLSGKRDE
+75 GASSIFISGKRDD
-88 DRRRMD
+88 DRRRMET
-94 GVRAVADAKLA
+94 VRSAVDAKLS

-111 ADVRIRDP
+111 AEARIRDP
-119 HVAAAIAG
+119 HVADAMAG

-138 RSGVDST
+138 RSGVDGT

-158 MIRKLLDATGQA
+158 LIRKLLDASGQA
-170 RSLSDDSDQL
+170 RNLSADSDQL
-180 RAADAMVA
+180 RAADAMVS

-208 KDRFPADAH
+208 KDRFPADTH
-217 ERFIELSGEYKALMT
+217 ERFIELSGEYKALMG
-232 GLKAKLTA
+232 GLMGKLTPEQA
-240 EEAGFYDR
+240 RYHDQ

-255 AEVERMRRIGIVS
+255 AEVERMRRIGVAS
-268 AYGGADN
+268 AYGAGN

-283 FDTITVTI
+283 FDTITANI
-291 DMLRSVETHVAD
+291 DMLRSVEIRVAD

-311 DAEDATTRLT
+311 DAQDAMNRLT
-321 GVAAGLATLLVVMTL
+321 GMVIGLTVLLAMMTV
-336 IAYLVARNITRPIAR
+336 IAVLVARNITRPIAR
-351 LNGDMGRLEAGER
+351 LNGDMARMQAGER
-364 DLSIHGA
+364 ELAIHGA
-371 GRADELGAM
+371 ERADELGAM
-380 ARSLDQF
+380 ARSLDHF
-387 RLSLAEADR
+387 RLGLAEADR
-396 LAAEQRQHQ
+396 LAAEQRRHQ

-421 FDRHIETVAEQLAGA
+421 FDRHIEAVAEQLAGA
-436 ASGLRGNAERMSSIA
+436 ASGLRGNAEQMSSIA

-503 VNDVRRTAGIIADL
+503 VTDVRRTAGIIADL
-517 NGAAQQVGEIVRM
+517 SGAAQQVGDIVRM

-561 VAQEVK
+561 VASEVK
-567 QLASQTAKA
+567 NLANQTAKA
-576 TEDIT
+576 TEDISGQI
-581 AKVAEIQSATDHT
+581 AGIQQVSREAAGAIAEIGR
-594 VQAIGDIGTV
+594 VIGEIS
-604 VTHIEENIS
+604 HISTTI
-613 AVAAAVE
+613 AAAVE
-620 EQNAATAEIGR
+620 EQGAATQEISR
-631 NVRQAADG
+631 NVQQAARGTQEVSGNIAGVTQAAEATGDASRQVLDAADG
-639 TDQVSHNA
+639 LT
-647 SLVGTEAGRAGAMAK
+647 GEA
-662 EVLTMADALKRSTD
+662 ED
-676 SLRGDVADFIG
+676 LRGFVSRFLTDM
-687 KIRAA
+687 RAA

>member
-1 MVSLLKAADGLL
+1 MVSLLKVADRLL
-13 GNMRFARKMAL
+13 GDMRFARKMAL

-38 LLVWEQVDA
+38 LLVWEQVEA
-47 SRRAADLA
+47 SRRASDLA

-75 GSSSIYLSGKRDE
+75 GSSSIFLGGKLAE
-88 DRRRMD
+88 DRGRMET
-94 GVRAVADAKLA
+94 VRTAADARMA
-105 DLTRQF
+105 DLNRQF
-111 ADVRIRDP
+111 AEARIGDP
-119 HVAAAIAG
+119 RVAAAIGG
-127 ARDALSQLSRL
+127 ARDALSQLSGL
-138 RSGVDST
+138 RTGVDGM
-145 AQSSMEVVASYSA
+145 AQSSMEVVASYTA
-158 MIRKLLDATGQA
+158 MIRRLLDAAGQA
-170 RSLSDDSDQL
+170 RSLSDGSDQL
-180 RAADAMVA
+180 RAADALVS

-208 KDRFPADAH
+208 KDRFPIDAH
-217 ERFIELSGEYKALMT
+217 ERFIELSGEYKALMG
-232 GLKAKLTA
+232 GLKNKLTA
-240 EEAGFYDR
+240 EQAGHFDR
-248 TVAGPAI
+248 TFAGPAI
-255 AEVERMRRIGIVS
+255 AEVERMRRIGIAS
-268 AYGGADN
+268 AYGAEGER
-275 QGVDAGKW
+275 VDAGKW
-283 FDTITVTI
+283 FDTITIAI
-291 DMLRSVETHVAD
+291 DMLRSVETRVAD
-303 DLIALANR
+303 DLIGLANR
-311 DAEDATTRLT
+311 DAQESMTRLV
-321 GVAAGLATLLVVMTL
+321 GMAAGLAILLIAMTL
-336 IAYLVARNITRPIAR
+336 IAVLVARNITRPIAR
-351 LNGDMGRLEAGER
+351 LNGDMARLEAGER
-364 DLSIHGA
+364 ELTIHGA
-371 GRADELGAM
+371 ERADELGAM

-410 EAERLERLVAE
+410 EAERLERLVDA
-421 FDRHIETVAEQLAGA
+421 FDRHIEKVAEQLAGA
-436 ASGLRGNAERMSSIA
+436 ATGLRGNAQQMSHIA
-451 SQTENHVLSVAR
+451 SETEVHVLSVAR
-463 ASEGASENVQA
+463 ASEGASDNVQA
-474 VAAATEELTASISEI
+474 VAAAAEQLTASIAEI
-489 GRQMTGSTEMAERA
+489 GRQMAGSTEMAERA
-503 VNDVRRTAGIIADL
+503 VGDVRRTADVIADL
-517 NGAAQQVGEIVRM
+517 SGAAQQVGEIVRM

-567 QLASQTAKA
+567 NLASQTAKA

-581 AKVAEIQSATDHT
+581 AKVAEIQAATGHT
-594 VQAIGDIGTV
+594 VSAIDDIGSI

-662 EVLTMADALKRSTD
+662 EVLSMADALKRNAD
-676 SLRGDVADFIG
+676 GLRSDVADFIG

>member
-1 MVSLLKAADGLL
+1 MVSLLKVADRLL
-13 GNMRFARKMAL
+13 GDMRFARKMAL

-38 LLVWEQVDA
+38 LLVWEQVEA
-47 SRRAADLA
+47 SRRASDLA

-75 GSSSIYLSGKRDE
+75 GSSSIFLGGKLAE
-88 DRRRMD
+88 DRGRLET
-94 GVRAVADAKLA
+94 VRTAADARMA
-105 DLTRQF
+105 DLNRQF
-111 ADVRIRDP
+111 AEARIGDP
-119 HVAAAIAG
+119 RVAAAIGG
-127 ARDALSQLSRL
+127 ARDALSQLSGL
-138 RSGVDST
+138 RTGVDGM
-145 AQSSMEVVASYSA
+145 AQSSMEVVASYTA
-158 MIRKLLDATGQA
+158 MIRRLLDAAGQA
-170 RSLSDDSDQL
+170 RSLSDGSDQL
-180 RAADAMVA
+180 RAADALVS

-208 KDRFPADAH
+208 KDRFPIDAH
-217 ERFIELSGEYKALMT
+217 ERFIELSGEYKALMG
-232 GLKAKLTA
+232 GLKNTLTA
-240 EEAGFYDR
+240 EQAGYFDR

-255 AEVERMRRIGIVS
+255 AEVERMRRIGIAS
-268 AYGGADN
+268 AYGAEGERI
-275 QGVDAGKW
+275 DAGKW

-291 DMLRSVETHVAD
+291 DMLRSVETRVAD
-303 DLIALANR
+303 DLIGLASR
-311 DAEDATTRLT
+311 DAQESMTRLV
-321 GVAAGLATLLVVMTL
+321 GMAAGLAMLLVAMTL
-336 IAYLVARNITRPIAR
+336 IAVLVARNITRPIAR
-351 LNGDMGRLEAGER
+351 LNGDMARLEAGER
-364 DLSIHGA
+364 GLAIHGA
-371 GRADELGAM
+371 ERADELGAM

-410 EAERLERLVAE
+410 EAERLEQLVEA
-421 FDRHIETVAEQLAGA
+421 FDRHIEKVAEQLAGA
-436 ASGLRGNAERMSSIA
+436 ATGLRGNAQQMSHIA
-451 SQTENHVLSVAR
+451 SETEVHVLSVAR
-463 ASEGASENVQA
+463 ASEGASDNVQA
-474 VAAATEELTASISEI
+474 VAAAAEQLTASIAEI
-489 GRQMTGSTEMAERA
+489 GRQMAGSTEMAERA
-503 VNDVRRTAGIIADL
+503 VGDVRRTADVIADL
-517 NGAAQQVGEIVRM
+517 SGAAQQVGEIVRM

-567 QLASQTAKA
+567 TLANQTAKA

-581 AKVAEIQSATDHT
+581 AKVAEIQAATGHT
-594 VQAIGDIGTV
+594 VSAIDDIGSI

-647 SLVGTEAGRAGAMAK
+647 SLVGTEASRAGAMAK
-662 EVLTMADALKRSTD
+662 EVLSMADALKRNAD
-676 SLRGDVADFIG
+676 GLRSDVADFIG

>member
-1 MVSLLKAADGLL
+1 MVSLLKVADGLL
-13 GNMRFARKMAL
+13 GNMRFTRKMAL

-38 LLVWEQVDA
+38 LLVWEQVES

-62 GMTSLVHELQKER
+62 DMTSVVHELQKER
-75 GSSSIYLSGKRDE
+75 GSSSIFLSGKLDD
-88 DRRRMD
+88 DRRRMET
-94 GVRAVADAKLA
+94 VRTAADARLA
-105 DLTRQF
+105 ELSRQF
-111 ADVRIRDP
+111 AEARIRDP
-119 HVAAAIAG
+119 QVAAAMAG
-127 ARDALSQLSRL
+127 ARDVLSQLSGL
-138 RSGVDST
+138 RGGVDGM
-145 AQSSMEVVASYSA
+145 AQSSMEVVASYTA
-158 MIRKLLDATGQA
+158 MIRKLLDAVGQA

-180 RAADAMVA
+180 RAADAMVS

-208 KDRFPADAH
+208 KDRFPTDAH
-217 ERFIELSGEYKALMT
+217 ERFVELSGEYKALIG
-232 GLKAKLTA
+232 GLKNKLTA
-240 EEAGFYDR
+240 EQARHYDQ

-255 AEVERMRRIGIVS
+255 AEVERMRRIGVAS
-268 AYGGADN
+268 AYGAGN

-283 FDTITVTI
+283 FDTITTTI
-291 DMLRSVETHVAD
+291 DMLRSVETRVAD
-303 DLIALANR
+303 DLIGLANR
-311 DAEDATTRLT
+311 DAQDSMNRLI
-321 GVAAGLATLLVVMTL
+321 GMAAGLTILLVMMTL
-336 IAYLVARNITRPIAR
+336 IAVLVARNITRPIAR
-351 LNGDMGRLEAGER
+351 LNGDMARLEAGER
-364 DLSIHGA
+364 ALTIHGA
-371 GRADELGAM
+371 ERADELGAM

-396 LAAEQRQHQ
+396 LAAEQRRHQ
-405 EDRLR
+405 EERLR
-410 EAERLERLVAE
+410 DAERLERLVAE
-421 FDRHIETVAEQLAGA
+421 FDRHIEAVAEQLAGA
-436 ASGLRGNAERMSSIA
+436 ASGLRGNAEQMSRIA
-451 SQTENHVLSVAR
+451 SDTEVHVLSVAR
-463 ASEGASENVQA
+463 ASEGASDNVQA
-474 VAAATEELTASISEI
+474 VAAATEELTASIAEI
-489 GRQMTGSTEMAERA
+489 GRQMAGSTEMAERA
-503 VNDVRRTAGIIADL
+503 VGDVRSTADVIADL
-517 NGAAQQVGEIVRM
+517 SGAAQQVGEIVRM

-581 AKVAEIQSATDHT
+581 AKVAEIQSATSHT
-594 VQAIGDIGTV
+594 VTAIGGIGAI
-604 VTHIEENIS
+604 VTRIEENIS

-647 SLVGTEAGRAGAMAK
+647 ALVGSEASRAGAMAK
-662 EVLTMADALKRSTD
+662 EVLWMADSLKQNAD
-676 SLRGDVADFIG
+676 GLRNDVADFIG

>member
-1 MVSLLKAADGLL
+1 MVALLKIADGLL
-13 GNMRFARKMAL
+13 GNMRFSRKMAL
-24 ALSVPMAGVVVLSS
+24 ALSVPMGGVIVLSS
-38 LLVWEQVDA
+38 LLVWEQVDT

-62 GMTSLVHELQKER
+62 GMTSVVHELQKER
-75 GSSSIYLSGKRDE
+75 GASSIFISGKRDD
-88 DRRRMD
+88 DRRRMET
-94 GVRAVADAKLA
+94 VRSAADAKLS

-111 ADVRIRDP
+111 AEARIRDP
-119 HVAAAIAG
+119 HVADAMAG

-138 RSGVDST
+138 RSGVDGT

-158 MIRKLLDATGQA
+158 LIRKLLDASGQA
-170 RSLSDDSDQL
+170 RNLSADSDQL
-180 RAADAMVA
+180 RAADAMVS

-208 KDRFPADAH
+208 KDRFPADTH
-217 ERFIELSGEYKALMT
+217 ERFIELSGEYKALMG
-232 GLKAKLTA
+232 GLMGKLTA
-240 EEAGFYDR
+240 EQARYHDQ

-255 AEVERMRRIGIVS
+255 AEVERMRRIGVAS
-268 AYGGADN
+268 AYGAGN

-283 FDTITVTI
+283 FDTITANI
-291 DMLRSVETHVAD
+291 DMLRSVEIRVAD

-311 DAEDATTRLT
+311 DAQDAMNRLT
-321 GVAAGLATLLVVMTL
+321 GMVVGLTVLLAMMTV
-336 IAYLVARNITRPIAR
+336 IAVLVARNITRPIAR
-351 LNGDMGRLEAGER
+351 LNADMARMQAGER
-364 DLSIHGA
+364 ELAIHGA
-371 GRADELGAM
+371 ERADELGAM
-380 ARSLDQF
+380 ARSLDHF
-387 RLSLAEADR
+387 RLGLAEADR
-396 LAAEQRQHQ
+396 LAAEQRRHQ

-421 FDRHIETVAEQLAGA
+421 FDRHIEAVAEQLAGA
-436 ASGLRGNAERMSSIA
+436 ASGLRGNAEQMSSIA

-503 VNDVRRTAGIIADL
+503 VTDVRRTAGIIADL
-517 NGAAQQVGEIVRM
+517 SGAAQQVGDIVRM

-581 AKVAEIQSATDHT
+581 AKVAEIQLATDHT
-594 VQAIGDIGTV
+594 VRAIGGIGTI

-662 EVLTMADALKRSTD
+662 EVLWMADALKQNADGLRS
-676 SLRGDVADFIG
+676 DVADFIG

>member
-1 MVSLLKAADGLL
+1 MVSLLKVADRLL
-13 GNMRFARKMAL
+13 GDMRFSRKMAL

-38 LLVWEQVDA
+38 LLVWEQVEA
-47 SRRAADLA
+47 SRRASDLA

-75 GSSSIYLSGKRDE
+75 GSSSIFLAGKLAE
-88 DRRRMD
+88 DRKRLET
-94 GVRAVADAKLA
+94 VRTAADARMAELA
-105 DLTRQF
+105 QDIAGAR
-111 ADVRIRDP
+111 VRDSR
-119 HVAAAIAG
+119 VAAAIGG
-127 ARDALSQLSRL
+127 ARDALSQLSGL
-138 RSGVDST
+138 RTGVDGM
-145 AQSSMEVVASYSA
+145 AQSSMEVVASYTA
-158 MIRKLLDATGQA
+158 VIRRLLDAAGQA
-170 RSLSDDSDQL
+170 RSLSDGSDQL
-180 RAADAMVA
+180 RAADALVS

-208 KDRFPADAH
+208 KDRFPIDAH
-217 ERFIELSGEYKALMT
+217 ERFIELSGEYKALMG
-232 GLKAKLTA
+232 GLKNKLTA
-240 EEAGFYDR
+240 EQAGYFDR

-255 AEVERMRRIGIVS
+255 AEVERMRRIGIAS
-268 AYGGADN
+268 AYGAAGERI
-275 QGVDAGKW
+275 DAGKW
-283 FDTITVTI
+283 FDTITIAI
-291 DMLRSVETHVAD
+291 DMLRSVETRVAD
-303 DLIALANR
+303 DLIGLATLDAQESMNR
-311 DAEDATTRLT
+311 LV
-321 GVAAGLATLLVVMTL
+321 GMAAGLAILLVTMTL
-336 IAYLVARNITRPIAR
+336 IAVLVARNITRPIAR
-351 LNGDMGRLEAGER
+351 LNGDMARLEAGER
-364 DLSIHGA
+364 ELTIHGA

-410 EAERLERLVAE
+410 EAERLEQLVDA
-421 FDRHIETVAEQLAGA
+421 FDRHIEMVAEQLAGA
-436 ASGLRGNAERMSSIA
+436 ATGLRGNAQQMSHIA
-451 SQTENHVLSVAR
+451 SETEVHVLSVAR
-463 ASEGASENVQA
+463 ASEGASDNVQA
-474 VAAATEELTASISEI
+474 VAAAAEELTASIAEI
-489 GRQMTGSTEMAERA
+489 GRQMAGSTEMAERA
-503 VNDVRRTAGIIADL
+503 VGDVRRTADVIADL
-517 NGAAQQVGEIVRM
+517 SGAAQQVGEIVRM

-567 QLASQTAKA
+567 NLANQTAKA

-581 AKVAEIQSATDHT
+581 AKVAEIQAATGHT
-594 VQAIGDIGTV
+594 VSAIDEIGGI

-639 TDQVSHNA
+639 TDRVSHNA
-647 SLVGTEAGRAGAMAK
+647 SLVGTEASRAGAMAK
-662 EVLTMADALKRSTD
+662 EVLSMADALKRNAD
-676 SLRGDVADFIG
+676 GLRSDVADFIG

>member
-1 MVSLLKAADGLL
+1 MVSLLKIADGLL
-13 GNMRFARKMAL
+13 GNMRFSRKMAL
-24 ALSVPMAGVVVLSS
+24 ALSVPMGGVVVLSS
-38 LLVWEQVDA
+38 LLVWEQLDT

-62 GMTSLVHELQKER
+62 GMTSVVHELQKER
-75 GSSSIYLSGKRDE
+75 GASSIFISGKRDD
-88 DRRRMD
+88 DRRRMET
-94 GVRAVADAKLA
+94 VRSAADAKLS

-111 ADVRIRDP
+111 AEARIRDP
-119 HVAAAIAG
+119 HVADAMAG

-138 RSGVDST
+138 RSGVDGT

-158 MIRKLLDATGQA
+158 LIRKLLDASGQA
-170 RSLSDDSDQL
+170 RNLSADSDQL
-180 RAADAMVA
+180 RAADAMVS

-217 ERFIELSGEYKALMT
+217 ERFIELSGEYKALMG
-232 GLKAKLTA
+232 GLMGKLTA
-240 EEAGFYDR
+240 EQARYHDQ

-255 AEVERMRRIGIVS
+255 AEVERMRRIGVAS
-268 AYGGADN
+268 AYGAGN

-283 FDTITVTI
+283 FDTITANI
-291 DMLRSVETHVAD
+291 DMLRSVEIRVAD

-311 DAEDATTRLT
+311 DAQDAMNRLT
-321 GVAAGLATLLVVMTL
+321 GMVVGLTVLLAMMTA
-336 IAYLVARNITRPIAR
+336 IAVLVARNITRPIAR
-351 LNGDMGRLEAGER
+351 LNGDMARMQAGER
-364 DLSIHGA
+364 ELAIHGA
-371 GRADELGAM
+371 ERADELGAM
-380 ARSLDQF
+380 ARSLDHF

-396 LAAEQRQHQ
+396 LAAEQRRHQ

-436 ASGLRGNAERMSSIA
+436 ASGLRGNAEQMSSIA
-451 SQTENHVLSVAR
+451 SETENHVLSVAR

-474 VAAATEELTASISEI
+474 VASATEELTASISEI

-503 VNDVRRTAGIIADL
+503 VTDVRRTAGIIADL

-639 TDQVSHNA
+639 TDLVSHNA

-662 EVLTMADALKRSTD
+662 EVLWMADALKQNAD
-676 SLRGDVADFIG
+676 SLRGDVAAFIK